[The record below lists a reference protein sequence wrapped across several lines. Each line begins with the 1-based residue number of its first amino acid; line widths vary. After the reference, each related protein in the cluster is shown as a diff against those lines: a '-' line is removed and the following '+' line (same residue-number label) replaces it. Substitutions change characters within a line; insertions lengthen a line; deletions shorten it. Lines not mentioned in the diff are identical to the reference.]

1 MSVVSKFQIITF
13 YEFKNMDPLGDL
25 SVVKD
30 KLTDLMAALDLRGT
44 IILSSEGFNSTLGGD
59 PQALSEFVSRANE
72 SLSTSIKFR
81 SSFHDELPFK
91 RIKVKVKPE
100 IVTLKQPVDI
110 AKGIGTHVHAAEWN
124 RLISDPDV
132 VVLDTR
138 NDYEFRSGTFPN
150 AVNPGTENFNE
161 LPKFIEQNLDPKRHK
176 KVALFCTGGIRC
188 EKFAPYMMEQGFETV
203 YQLDG
208 GILKYL
214 EDVDPEE
221 SLWEGECFVFDARVT
236 VGRDLQK
243 GSSADLSQA
252 DAS

>member
-1 MSVVSKFQIITF
+1 MSAVNKFQIIAF

-25 SVVKD
+25 LVIKD
-30 KLTDLMAALDLRGT
+30 KLADLMAALDLRGT
-44 IILSSEGFNSTLGGD
+44 IILSSEGFNSTLGGS
-59 PQALSEFVSRANE
+59 PQGLSEFVSHANE
-72 SLSTSIKFR
+72 ALQTSIKFK
-81 SSFHDELPFK
+81 SSFHDELPFT

-110 AKGIGTHVHAAEWN
+110 AKGIGTHVDAAEWN

-150 AVNPGTENFNE
+150 AVNPGTEQFNE
-161 LPKFIEQNLDPKRHK
+161 LPEFIEQNLDPKRHK
-176 KVALFCTGGIRC
+176 KVAMFCTGGIRC
-188 EKFAPYMMEQGFETV
+188 EKFAPYLKEQGFETV

-214 EDVDPEE
+214 EDVAAQE
-221 SLWEGECFVFDARVT
+221 SLWEGECFVFDNRVT
-236 VGRDLQK
+236 VGSDLRK
-243 GSSADLSQA
+243 GNLSDLSQA